1 MTTEGA
7 KMTNEWEP
15 IRTAPRDGTQIEVA
29 WIVNYPN
36 IEKIEI
42 TRWIGDSK
50 KGKWEGDWTDRKSTR
65 LNSSHS
71 DRSRMPSS
79 A

>member
-50 KGKWEGDWTDRKSTR
+50 KGKWEGDWTPTHWRE
-65 LNSSHS
+65 LN
-71 DRSRMPSS
+71 DQQ
-79 A
+79 AGAVCEGF